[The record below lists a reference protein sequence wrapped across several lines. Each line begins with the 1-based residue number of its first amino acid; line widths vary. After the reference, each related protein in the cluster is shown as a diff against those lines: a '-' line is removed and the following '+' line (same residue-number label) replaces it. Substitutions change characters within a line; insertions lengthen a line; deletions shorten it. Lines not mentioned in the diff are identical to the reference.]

1 MNIIKK
7 TDKII
12 ITFNKDNAEW
22 ILAAW
27 ILAAFGYSTD
37 KENYITKNKKR
48 VKTISGKT
56 CKLSEFGGLIKDKN
70 NKSIIVK
77 NNVEELLEL
86 AKLNQVVD

>member
-1 MNIIKK
+1 MEIIKK
-7 TDKII
+7 TDKIV
-12 ITFNKDNAEW
+12 ITFSYDNAE
-22 ILAAW
+22 W